1 MSDRMTGSQAAIAQ
15 IELEGVDSVFGIPG
29 DHNIFLC
36 DAVLDHPDIQFIGGR
51 HEQDITFMANGYAR
65 VTGKVAVPIVI
76 SGPGVTN
83 SLTSL
88 ADAYADSVPM
98 VLLAACPQRGSIG
111 TGAFH
116 EIKNQTGMLAA
127 VTKWNTRVET
137 VEEIPATIRKAF
149 EQAYGGRPGPT
160 AVEIPVDVQR
170 EEADVT
176 LIAPVEQPRQS
187 ANVAAVRDAAER
199 IARAR
204 NPVIYIG
211 SGAAASDCSAELLQ
225 LLEYLQCFCFATAL
239 GQGVVSADHP
249 QFVGFR
255 WAESGPAR
263 SLLDNADLMLVVG
276 SSLDQVETDDWSEA
290 IPENLIQID
299 TCPEMIGRRYPV
311 SVGLTGD
318 AKTVLQQLLDT
329 LADLPVVSR
338 ESVAP
343 RVLEIKKQ
351 AYARIQ
357 DRIEWQYM
365 DAIQQ
370 ALPRDAFVFND
381 ASTANMW
388 CLAYLDRYLP
398 RTINITRSM
407 GVLGYA
413 FPSAIG
419 AKVAY
424 PDRQS
429 IAVAGDGGF
438 LFTSNVLTTA
448 VEYKLNAVAIV
459 FNDNCYSSIKRTQDR
474 LRGRSIGV
482 DLHNPD
488 FVKLAEAH
496 GAVGVRVTKP
506 VQLRDALEAAWSR
519 NLPTVIEVPL
529 DMNTYWF
536 KD

>member
-1 MSDRMTGSQAAIAQ
+1 MPKRMTGSQAAIAQ
-15 IELEGVDSVFGIPG
+15 LELEGVDSVFGIPG
-29 DHNIFLC
+29 NHNIFLC
-36 DAVLDHPDIQFIGGR
+36 DAVLDYPDMQFIGGR
-51 HEQDITFMANGYAR
+51 HEQDIAFMANGYAR

-116 EIKNQTGMLAA
+116 EIKDQTGMLAA
-127 VTKWNTRVET
+127 VTKWNTRVEA
-137 VEEIPATIRKAF
+137 VENIPAAIRKAF
-149 EQAYGGRPGPT
+149 EQAYEGRPGPT
-160 AVEIPVDVQR
+160 AVEIPEDIQR
-170 EEADVT
+170 EEAEVS
-176 LIAPVEQPRQS
+176 LVLPVPRERKP
-187 ANVAAVRDAAER
+187 ADALAVREAAQR
-199 IARAR
+199 LAQAK

-211 SGAAASDCSAELLQ
+211 SGAVSSDCAAEVIELVEHLQ
-225 LLEYLQCFCFATAL
+225 AFCFATAL
-239 GQGVVSADHP
+239 GQGVVPTDHP
-249 QFVGFR
+249 LFVGFR
-255 WAESGPAR
+255 WAEGGPAR
-263 SLLDNADLMLVVG
+263 SLLDEADLMLVVG
-276 SSLDQVETDDWSEA
+276 SSLDHVETDDWSAA
-290 IPENLIQID
+290 IPDNLLQID
-299 TCPEMIGRRYPV
+299 TCADMIGRRYPV
-311 SVGLTGD
+311 KTGLVGD
-318 AKTVLQQLLDT
+318 AKTVVQQLLDELSNIPSNT
-329 LADLPVVSR
+329 RPSTAEKVSR
-338 ESVAP
+338 V
-343 RVLEIKKQ
+343 KQ
-351 AYARIQ
+351 KAFARIHG
-357 DRIEWQYM
+357 RIEWEFM

-388 CLAYLDRYLP
+388 CLAYLSRYLP

-419 AKVAY
+419 AKVAF

-448 VEYKLNAVAIV
+448 VEYKLNAVAVV

-474 LRGRSIGV
+474 LRGRHIGV
-482 DLHNPD
+482 ELHNPD

-496 GAVGVRVTKP
+496 GAVGVRAAAP
-506 VQLRDALEAAWSR
+506 SQLHDALQAAWAR

-529 DMNTYWF
+529 EMKTYWF